1 MPQRDFVRNLTRTAS
16 HQELQ
21 RRPRYNCRTSIF
33 ERCKLLGATLFLVG
47 LSGAGKSTLAEALA
61 AHIQTEFAR
70 PVTLLDGDIVRTHLS
85 AGLGFSRE
93 DRETNIKR
101 VGFVAAE
108 VTRHGGV
115 AICALIAPFD
125 SARQAVRGQVT
136 PLGKFYLAHIATSL
150 AVCESRDP
158 KGLYAKA
165 RSGQLAGFTG
175 ISDPFEAPTDAEFV
189 IDTAATPV
197 PQAVAQLIARLQA
210 DGVLAH
216 RSLNHTA

>member
-1 MPQRDFVRNLTRTAS
+1 
-16 HQELQ
+16 
-21 RRPRYNCRTSIF
+21 
-33 ERCKLLGATLFLVG
+33 LLGATLFLVG

-61 AHIQTEFAR
+61 THIERTFGRAI
-70 PVTLLDGDIVRTHLS
+70 TLLDGDIVRTHLS

-108 VTRHGGV
+108 VTRHGGL

-125 SARQAVRGQVT
+125 SARLAVRRQVE
-136 PLGKFYLAHIATSL
+136 PLGKFYLIYVATSL

-165 RSGQLAGFTG
+165 RAGQLAGFTG
-175 ISDPFEAPTDAEFV
+175 ISDPFEAPDDADIL
-189 IDTAATPV
+189 IDTAVTSVAD
-197 PQAVAQLIARLQA
+197 AVAQLVLRLQH
-210 DGVLAH
+210 DGVLPNLVLRLQH
-216 RSLNHTA
+216 DGVLPQVGGNDSR